1 MKWQKTKKK
10 SLSDESLNKGKPKN
24 ENPKDNKCIN
34 TKIGKIKKQS
44 ESEEGQ
50 ALNLKKKNWNR
61 FRNNDRRYLYHK
73 LGIILKQLH
82 QISKKKEVLMIPMKK
97 KKKKN

>member
-50 ALNLKKKNWNR
+50 ALNLKKKTEI
-61 FRNNDRRYLYHK
+61 DLE
-73 LGIILKQLH
+73 I
-82 QISKKKEVLMIPMKK
+82 MIEDIYTT
-97 KKKKN
+97 N

>member
-44 ESEEGQ
+44 ELEEGQ
-50 ALNLKKKNWNR
+50 ALNLKKK
-61 FRNNDRRYLYHK
+61 K
-73 LGIILKQLH
+73 LK
-82 QISKKKEVLMIPMKK
+82 
-97 KKKKN
+97 

>member
-1 MKWQKTKKK
+1 MFLSAEFDAINNAEARPKTVI
-10 SLSDESLNKGKPKN
+10 S

-50 ALNLKKKNWNR
+50 ALNLKKKTEI
-61 FRNNDRRYLYHK
+61 DLE
-73 LGIILKQLH
+73 I
-82 QISKKKEVLMIPMKK
+82 MIEDIYTT
-97 KKKKN
+97 N